1 MSYEPTVWVDGDHVT
16 SAKLN
21 KLEQGVNS
29 MSYTPTVWN
38 AGDVVTAEKLN
49 KLEQGV
55 AEGGGGGSGDLTEA
69 TVTLQVVGGGAK
81 DITNYFIG
89 GESLTDEV
97 ITGFAEVN
105 GYLKDTNGYLVSPNA
120 TETVKCYIL
129 KEHYVIFAIQGGSAS
144 RYIVTGEAEVVTDE
158 SDDYVKVYGD
168 CNIAYEINK

>member
-55 AEGGGGGSGDLTEA
+55 ADSGGGGATIP
-69 TVTLQVVGGGAK
+69 TVTTSNDGTYTCDVGYDGWH
-81 DITNYFIG
+81 
-89 GESLTDEV
+89 SLIENS
-97 ITGFAEVN
+97 IYEK
-105 GYLKDTNGYLVSPNA
+105 L
-120 TETVKCYIL
+120 
-129 KEHYVIFAIQGGSAS
+129 GS
-144 RYIVTGEAEVVTDE
+144 
-158 SDDYVKVYGD
+158 KVYPTWVLSPPPPGVPGGLAGAFFSSNLD
-168 CNIAYEINK
+168 DNGISVAVDEQTRFIFHDDGTFEITE

>member
-55 AEGGGGGSGDLTEA
+55 AEGGGGGDYPTFTTDGQKINCDKTFDECYALCENGIVPRNWYCVA
-69 TVTLQVVGGGAK
+69 ELEDG
-81 DITNYFIG
+81 YFVFGTMAIG
-89 GESLTDEV
+89 
-97 ITGFAEVN
+97 
-105 GYLKDTNGYLVSPNA
+105 NA
-120 TETVKCYIL
+120 TTIGAFFPTEEMALEYK
-129 KEHYVIFAIQGGSAS
+129 
-144 RYIVTGEAEVVTDE
+144 
-158 SDDYVKVYGD
+158 SDGT
-168 CNIAYEINK
+168 ITPS

>member
-55 AEGGGGGSGDLTEA
+55 AEGGGGGDYPTFKLEGTYP
-69 TVTLQVVGGGAK
+69 
-81 DITNYFIG
+81 DIVASCDKT
-89 GESLTDEV
+89 
-97 ITGFAEVN
+97 FAECSALLDGGVN
-105 GYLKDTNGYLVSPNA
+105 VCLFDSYAVTEYPLMGGFMHWVSDEKTAIYGSFYDDMSVTYLQNG
-120 TETVKCYIL
+120 TVL
-129 KEHYVIFAIQGGSAS
+129 PQ
-144 RYIVTGEAEVVTDE
+144 
-158 SDDYVKVYGD
+158 
-168 CNIAYEINK
+168 

>member
-55 AEGGGGGSGDLTEA
+55 AEGGGGGMVIP
-69 TVTLQVVGGGAK
+69 TVTVDMQTMTYTSTVAFADWVSLINNSPYSIEYEGEIEKQYPIYVVGV
-81 DITNYFIG
+81 
-89 GESLTDEV
+89 GEENK
-97 ITGFAEVN
+97 F
-105 GYLKDTNGYLVSPNA
+105 DTSAFDSSTQKILCYSGLWLS
-120 TETVKCYIL
+120 EDGTVERPY
-129 KEHYVIFAIQGGSAS
+129 
-144 RYIVTGEAEVVTDE
+144 
-158 SDDYVKVYGD
+158 
-168 CNIAYEINK
+168 

>member
-55 AEGGGGGSGDLTEA
+55 AEGGGGEAVIPEVTMVIDSETGDGTYTS
-69 TVTLQVVGGGAK
+69 TVSYDKMLELIRNSNLQ
-81 DITNYFIG
+81 IG
-89 GESLTDEV
+89 GENSYPALLTD
-97 ITGFAEVN
+97 
-105 GYLKDTNGYLVSPNA
+105 
-120 TETVKCYIL
+120 
-129 KEHYVIFAIQGGSAS
+129 AS
-144 RYIVTGEAEVVTDE
+144 IEDDPFSFIIGMQIVDE
-158 SDDYVKVYGD
+158 SIQISNFYLHADGTVSGD
-168 CNIAYEINK
+168 R

>member
-55 AEGGGGGSGDLTEA
+55 AEGGGGGTTFPTFARGDGGWSCDLTYAEA
-69 TVTLQVVGGGAK
+69 KAVWEENKDLALPNSAPCMMSDTWSKYTV
-81 DITNYFIG
+81 I
-89 GESLTDEV
+89 S
-97 ITGFAEVN
+97 
-105 GYLKDTNGYLVSPNA
+105 
-120 TETVKCYIL
+120 
-129 KEHYVIFAIQGGSAS
+129 
-144 RYIVTGEAEVVTDE
+144 GEAFEEEAMDFYEGVPADVTE
-158 SDDYVKVYGD
+158 GAFAFNEEFPNSPFLFGSDGNFYLSKD
-168 CNIAYEINK
+168 

>member
-55 AEGGGGGSGDLTEA
+55 AEGGGGGDFTTAEVTFVLSGFEYEVLEVLPKFSVNEQDYYTGEFQTTNDKVIVVMGQGEAIIDLGNNGVIA
-69 TVTLQVVGGGAK
+69 L
-81 DITNYFIG
+81 
-89 GESLTDEV
+89 GESDYYV
-97 ITGFAEVN
+97 DA
-105 GYLKDTNGYLVSPNA
+105 S
-120 TETVKCYIL
+120 TV
-129 KEHYVIFAIQGGSAS
+129 
-144 RYIVTGEAEVVTDE
+144 IVTGNGSYDSEENSIIIT
-158 SDDYVKVYGD
+158 GD
-168 CNIAYEINK
+168 CTITATLTEEEPK

>member
-55 AEGGGGGSGDLTEA
+55 AEGGGGGVDYPTF
-69 TVTLQVVGGGAK
+69 TV
-81 DITNYFIG
+81 
-89 GESLTDEV
+89 GESLSCDMTYAEARANLLANCDTNYMWIAKWMWDGGELVTSWLSDAEV
-97 ITGFAEVN
+97 IQEDFEDVPETVTEGIALTRASDATFVYALFAEDGN
-105 GYLKDTNGYLVSPNA
+105 FYKPKS
-120 TETVKCYIL
+120 
-129 KEHYVIFAIQGGSAS
+129 
-144 RYIVTGEAEVVTDE
+144 
-158 SDDYVKVYGD
+158 
-168 CNIAYEINK
+168 

>member
-55 AEGGGGGSGDLTEA
+55 AEGGGGGGGLDYPTFTVDEETEEI
-69 TVTLQVVGGGAK
+69 TCDKTYSECVTLCENSEIAENKWFCLIQPTYMGTMESTDDAEAPY
-81 DITNYFIG
+81 ITISFSIG
-89 GESLTDEV
+89 NEFLNFWYLADGTITWEV
-97 ITGFAEVN
+97 P
-105 GYLKDTNGYLVSPNA
+105 K
-120 TETVKCYIL
+120 
-129 KEHYVIFAIQGGSAS
+129 
-144 RYIVTGEAEVVTDE
+144 
-158 SDDYVKVYGD
+158 
-168 CNIAYEINK
+168 

>member
-55 AEGGGGGSGDLTEA
+55 AEGGGGGST
-69 TVTLQVVGGGAK
+69 TIPSVTLDFDNHTYTSDVEFDEWIGIIQNSPFVDGKIKIYPYIDTESFFFGRASTSQDVHGAYI
-81 DITNYFIG
+81 DLDGSYTLREDG
-89 GESLTDEV
+89 T
-97 ITGFAEVN
+97 FAE
-105 GYLKDTNGYLVSPNA
+105 
-120 TETVKCYIL
+120 IL
-129 KEHYVIFAIQGGSAS
+129 
-144 RYIVTGEAEVVTDE
+144 
-158 SDDYVKVYGD
+158 
-168 CNIAYEINK
+168 

>member
-55 AEGGGGGSGDLTEA
+55 AEGGGGGTTFPTFTNNGSRWSCDMTFTEA
-69 TVTLQVVGGGAK
+69 LAVYNEKVLDDVCPCVKIQRNVSIWDMLFYNADKEAIDRDYDNVPTEVTAGL
-81 DITNYFIG
+81 
-89 GESLTDEV
+89 
-97 ITGFAEVN
+97 GFSN
-105 GYLKDTNGYLVSPNA
+105 GNVLWGNDGNFYELK
-120 TETVKCYIL
+120 
-129 KEHYVIFAIQGGSAS
+129 SA
-144 RYIVTGEAEVVTDE
+144 
-158 SDDYVKVYGD
+158 
-168 CNIAYEINK
+168 

>member
-55 AEGGGGGSGDLTEA
+55 VEGGGGGDLSTAEV
-69 TVTLQVVGGGAK
+69 TVTLASQCGLYVPCVISGEYNTANFIIRESGTYQIVLYKGEAFGMGIHRGGDAV
-81 DITNYFIG
+81 DITVTGNA
-89 GESLTDEV
+89 EAEDEEV
-97 ITGFAEVN
+97 YITGDCT
-105 GYLKDTNGYLVSPNA
+105 LSVS
-120 TETVKCYIL
+120 TV
-129 KEHYVIFAIQGGSAS
+129 
-144 RYIVTGEAEVVTDE
+144 
-158 SDDYVKVYGD
+158 
-168 CNIAYEINK
+168 